1 MDTRTVIVVGII
13 AVMISN
19 IWLVGTKMP
28 HLSRRQKTVA
38 TVVGFVVIAF
48 LTAAYF
54 TE

>member
-13 AVMISN
+13 AVVVSN
-19 IWLVGTKMP
+19 IWVVRTKLP

-38 TVVGFVVIAF
+38 SVAGLVVIAG